1 MTMDGDYATSVITAK
16 LLPVQVRADV
26 SAPDRMATSPPV
38 VVVRPPTRG
47 PWYDRVGAEEFRK
60 HWLPPTAVSTPTLYM
75 LDLNG
80 VWPSSEVLEEV
91 LMRVAHDIKA
101 GIHGPATL
109 AVSTGNSSLRRQIE
123 ALASR
128 EGVPLYV
135 SDSAE
140 PIGVIAAEP
149 AGDLTATD
157 RETLQ
162 TVTAMG
168 GRVAAADVARRLGL
182 NNTAA
187 SNRLT
192 NLAAKGYLKRQS
204 RPGRDGDMFVDP
216 RFLSPEQTIAAVLA
230 AAEEA
235 LSPDEFARTA
245 RLLRPQE
252 SS

>member
-1 MTMDGDYATSVITAK
+1 MSVIAAK
-16 LLPVQVRADV
+16 LLPVQVVRVGV
-26 SAPDRMATSPPV
+26 SAPNRMATSPPV

-47 PWYDRVGAEEFRK
+47 PWYDRIGAGEFRR
-60 HWLPPTAVSTPTLYM
+60 HSFPPTAVSTPTLYV

-91 LMRVAHDIKA
+91 LVRVAHDIKA
-101 GIHGPATL
+101 GIHGPAAL

-128 EGVPLYV
+128 EGVPVYL
-135 SDSAE
+135 SDSSE
-140 PIGVIAAEP
+140 PIGVVAAEP

-157 RETLQ
+157 RETLE

-168 GRVAAADVARRLGL
+168 GRVAAADVAHRLEL
-182 NNTAA
+182 NNTTA

-192 NLAAKGYLKRQS
+192 SLAAKGYLKRER

-216 RFLSPEQTIAAVLA
+216 RFLSPAQTIDAVLA

-235 LSPDEFARTA
+235 LSPEEFERTA
-245 RLLRPQE
+245 RLLRRSLQE
-252 SS
+252 SG